1 LRSRVAFALWNLPPL
16 DWMASVG
23 FKVGRNDQIEVLPS
37 QVHRSGGAADG
48 KECDG
53 SAGKQE
59 KRTDAQQHD
68 QAS

>member
-1 LRSRVAFALWNLPPL
+1 
-16 DWMASVG
+16 MASVG